1 MNPRSEKRNPSNAMK
16 DRKTKVDFAASM
28 DCKSMDWFLYEGN
41 TGI

>member
-1 MNPRSEKRNPSNAMK
+1 MK

-28 DCKSMDWFLYEGN
+28 DRKSMDRFLYEGN